1 MKNFTLRN
9 LLSGL
14 AAVSLCAPPAFAAKP
29 VPCEKMLNELQTT
42 IATAHLNDTD
52 NAKVKE
58 LEKKGIERCSA
69 DDDIHADE
77 IFAKALKIMGQ

>member
-1 MKNFTLRN
+1 MKNFTLKS

-14 AAVSLCAPPAFAAKP
+14 AAVSLCAPSAFAAKP

-42 IATAHLNDTD
+42 MATAQLNDTD
-52 NAKVKE
+52 SAKVKE

-77 IFAKALKIMGQ
+77 IFAEVLKIMGQ

>member
-1 MKNFTLRN
+1 MKNFTLKI

-14 AAVSLCAPPAFAAKP
+14 AAVSLCAPFAFAAKP
-29 VPCEKMLNELQTT
+29 VLCEKMLSELQTT
-42 IATAHLNDTD
+42 MATAHLNDTD

-69 DDDIHADE
+69 DDDVHADQ
-77 IFAKALKIMGQ
+77 IFAEALKIMGK